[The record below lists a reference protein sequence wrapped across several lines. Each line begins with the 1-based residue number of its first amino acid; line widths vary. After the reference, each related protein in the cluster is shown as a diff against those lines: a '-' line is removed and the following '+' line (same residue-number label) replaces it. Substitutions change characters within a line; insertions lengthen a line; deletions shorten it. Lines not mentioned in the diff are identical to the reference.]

1 MKFPRIVQAV
11 YWQPWLITPQMHAS
25 IRKLVESKLAG
36 IEMPWDVQEQEQEP
50 YTVEGGVAVIPVE
63 GVILRKASALERMCG
78 ACGVEQVES
87 ALMAAAGDSAVR
99 GVFLDVDSPGGTVG
113 GVPELG
119 ELVASIGKPVMAY
132 TGGQMCSAAY
142 WLAAGAGEIVA
153 SQSAEVGS
161 IGVYLPWEDWSRYY
175 ENAGVKVEVIR
186 NDGADLKGMGYPGTA
201 LTESQRAELQ
211 KGVDQIADM
220 FHAHVT
226 SHRGAVNPDTMRG
239 QAFLATEAV
248 TRNLVDSVMG
258 RGEAL
263 ASFSRRLTQRS

>member
-1 MKFPRIVQAV
+1 
-11 YWQPWLITPQMHAS
+11 
-25 IRKLVESKLAG
+25 
-36 IEMPWDVQEQEQEP
+36 
-50 YTVEGGVAVIPVE
+50 
-63 GVILRKASALERMCG
+63 
-78 ACGVEQVES
+78 
-87 ALMAAAGDSAVR
+87 
-99 GVFLDVDSPGGTVG
+99 
-113 GVPELG
+113 
-119 ELVASIGKPVMAY
+119 
-132 TGGQMCSAAY
+132 MCSAAY

-161 IGVYLPWEDWSRYY
+161 IGVYLPWEDWSRAY

-201 LTESQRAELQ
+201 LTESQRDELQ

-226 SHRGAVNPDTMRG
+226 SHRGAVNDDTMRG

-248 TRNLVDSVMG
+248 QRNLVDSVMG
-258 RGEAL
+258 RGEAI